1 MEISN
6 QRRTMFSLL
15 FFKMNQE
22 SYKQQSELYIREAID
37 RKRSSKV
44 SKAGISHCWV
54 SRGRNVGRTRL
65 VMKKYSKE
73 IISEANSA
81 IFPLLDMERQ
91 GINRF
96 KKRKE
101 GIYHKSCISVGL
113 VIFDEIINKKIFQF
127 TLFCKFTL
135 NN

>member
-1 MEISN
+1 M
-6 QRRTMFSLL
+6 
-15 FFKMNQE
+15 
-22 SYKQQSELYIREAID
+22 
-37 RKRSSKV
+37 
-44 SKAGISHCWV
+44 
-54 SRGRNVGRTRL
+54 